1 MKKRKRIK
9 KEKFIGVL
17 QCFDETLKEEFKEV
31 YIENYGYVTINNL
44 GTKVYTKTG
53 KFPSLWY
60 DESGY
65 LSFNLGTSIQG
76 ERKYQ
81 TLRIHRLVAM
91 AFIPNLDNLPEVNH
105 KDGNKLNNCVTNLE
119 WVTGLQ
125 NIKHAWK
132 TGLIKGLKGEKNG
145 RSKLTNEEVKEIRNK
160 YTGKR
165 GEIANLA
172 KEYGVSWSLIKLIVT
187 NKKWVHIK

>member
-1 MKKRKRIK
+1 M
-9 KEKFIGVL
+9 
-17 QCFDETLKEEFKEV
+17 
-31 YIENYGYVTINNL
+31 
-44 GTKVYTKTG
+44 
-53 KFPSLWY
+53 WY